1 MTGSHKHGH
10 GHDHRHAHRQS
21 HISERV
27 ELTFSHENAA
37 LDSLDRGGAAPAK
50 KPSAGLRNGARKKR

>member
-21 HISERV
+21 HTSERIEV
-27 ELTFSHENAA
+27 TFSPEKTALENLERDEASSSQ
-37 LDSLDRGGAAPAK
+37 DTGTSRRKG
-50 KPSAGLRNGARKKR
+50 SRKKS

>member
-21 HISERV
+21 HTSERV
-27 ELTFSHENAA
+27 ELGFSHENAA
-37 LDSLDRGGAAPAK
+37 LESLEQGKVAPAK
-50 KPSAGLRNGARKKR
+50 KPSAGIRKGLRKKS

>member
-21 HISERV
+21 HASERV
-27 ELTFSHENAA
+27 ELTLSTEAGA
-37 LDSLDRGGAAPAK
+37 LETIGGTEASPRP
-50 KPSAGLRNGARKKR
+50 KPSKSRSKGTRKKG

>member
-21 HISERV
+21 HTSERIEV
-27 ELTFSHENAA
+27 TFSPEKAA
-37 LDSLDRGGAAPAK
+37 LDGLDKGDTAPSK
-50 KPSAGLRNGARKKR
+50 KPSAGLRKGSRKKG